1 MMLKVNMKLIKLE
14 NLMKYQPLLDT
25 DMEFNIGLMEHIM
38 KVIGTITKQ
47 KVREHFGMLK
57 EISIEESSRM
67 IWQMATESTYI
78 SMVQNIKENSEMIYK
93 KDKEKK
99 NGLMAQNM

>member
-1 MMLKVNMKLIKLE
+1 MLKVNMKLIKLE

-57 EISIEESSRM
+57 EISIEENLRM
-67 IWQMATESTYI
+67 IWPMAMVSTYI
-78 SMVQNIKENSEMIYK
+78 SMVQNIKVNSEMIYK